1 MPKVALVFPYFRTRS
16 AGELLFPPLGVATLA
31 AHLRRAGV
39 QTRVFDGTFSTPVA
53 LRRELLAYAPD
64 IVGISSMVSLT
75 ANALRVA
82 TLVRAGLPEAVL
94 VAGGPMPTVFPQR
107 YMGHVDAVFRGE
119 ADVSFPR
126 FCRDVLRRGLGPA
139 RLGELPLHS
148 YPGLF
153 IEKGDLAVDNAPV
166 HHDAAEL
173 ALFPAPDRSEFH
185 HAAYQREWRRRTGH
199 ATTSFLAT
207 FGCPYGCD
215 FCSKPVFGD
224 HVRRR
229 PLDAVFAEID
239 QLQALGYDSLWI
251 ADDTFT
257 LDLAYLREFCR
268 RMRPRGMTWSCLSRA
283 NGIRNGMAAVMRE
296 AGCTRVYLGLESG
309 DDDTLRLM
317 NKHVTVKDG
326 AAAAELYRAA
336 GIEVAAFFIV
346 GYPGETP
353 QAIER
358 TFEQALSLPLD
369 EISFNVPVPLPGSR
383 LFERLGEPDEGKDW
397 THENEITFVYPS
409 GIDEAWLRRRVD
421 ETLHEFAARR
431 EALAA
436 PCERTSPRVSAAV

>member
-1 MPKVALVFPYFRTRS
+1 
-16 AGELLFPPLGVATLA
+16 
-31 AHLRRAGV
+31 
-39 QTRVFDGTFSTPVA
+39 
-53 LRRELLAYAPD
+53 
-64 IVGISSMVSLT
+64 
-75 ANALRVA
+75 
-82 TLVRAGLPEAVL
+82 
-94 VAGGPMPTVFPQR
+94 
-107 YMGHVDAVFRGE
+107 MGHVDAVFRGE

-126 FCRDVLRRGLGPA
+126 FCRDVLQRRLGPA

-153 IEKGDLAVDNAPV
+153 IRKGDLAVDNAPV

-173 ALFPAPDRSEFH
+173 ALFPAPDRSGFH
-185 HAAYQREWRRRTGH
+185 HAAYQREWRRRTGR

-239 QLQALGYDSLWI
+239 QLQTLGYDSLWI

-257 LDLAYLREFCR
+257 MDLSYLREFCR

-317 NKHVTVKDG
+317 NKQVTVQDG
-326 AAAAELYRAA
+326 AAAAALYHAA

-358 TFEQALSLPLD
+358 TFELALSLPLD

-409 GIDEAWLRRRVD
+409 GIDADLAAAARGRDAARVRGTAGGARRVVRAHIAARHRSSLNSRSVGAATRAAAPGPQAPRRRLSSTCVRA
-421 ETLHEFAARR
+421 FSRARR
-431 EALAA
+431 ILAA
-436 PCERTSPRVSAAV
+436 EKSPSTRRSWLTSRRRCGRQAWVVRPPRRRSRAVPGRG